1 MKNYEQ
7 FKRLIMFVIGI
18 VIISLLVLTFAFVW
32 YTQYN
37 DSIVMPFVNRG
48 NWLVI
53 AIYLVLLVLFQRIYN
68 GYRIGYL
75 KRSDVIY
82 SQTLSVLITNVITYF
97 QVSLIGRGLVTP
109 VPFIL
114 MTLVDILLII
124 LWTYGANAIYSKLYP
139 PHKMIIVYGSDL
151 ADSLSFKMSRRADK
165 YEIRNAISI
174 EEGLEVIQKEIPQYE
189 SVIICDVKAPER
201 NRLLKFC
208 FENSIRTY
216 ITPKLSDIIIR
227 SADEIHLFDTP
238 LLLCRNMGL
247 SFEQRVI
254 KRFMDIVLSVM
265 VLLVAS
271 PFMLLIAIAIK
282 AYDRGPVLFKQ
293 KRCTLNGR
301 VFEIYKFRSMIVD
314 AEKDGISIPAVDHD
328 PRITPIGRFIRKT
341 RLDELP
347 QLLNVLKGDMSI
359 VGPRPERIEHVEAY
373 SKEIPEFSYR
383 LKVKGGLTGYAQ
395 IMGKYNTSAYDKL
408 KLDLMYIENYSLLL
422 DLKLLFMTV
431 KVMFMKDSTEGFQKQ
446 NITSNADQ
454 GSAIEKNN

>member
-37 DSIVMPFVNRG
+37 DSIIMPFVNRG

-53 AIYLVLLVLFQRIYN
+53 AILSCVVGSFPENLQWIQSWIFETLRCHLFADFVSLDNKCYYLFS
-68 GYRIGYL
+68 G
-75 KRSDVIY
+75 
-82 SQTLSVLITNVITYF
+82 F
-97 QVSLIGRGLVTP
+97 LIGRGLVNP
-109 VPFIL
+109 VPFFL

-174 EEGLEVIQKEIPQYE
+174 EEGLEAIQKEILQYE

-247 SFEQRVI
+247 SF
-254 KRFMDIVLSVM
+254 
-265 VLLVAS
+265 
-271 PFMLLIAIAIK
+271 
-282 AYDRGPVLFKQ
+282 
-293 KRCTLNGR
+293 
-301 VFEIYKFRSMIVD
+301 
-314 AEKDGISIPAVDHD
+314 
-328 PRITPIGRFIRKT
+328 
-341 RLDELP
+341 
-347 QLLNVLKGDMSI
+347 
-359 VGPRPERIEHVEAY
+359 
-373 SKEIPEFSYR
+373 
-383 LKVKGGLTGYAQ
+383 
-395 IMGKYNTSAYDKL
+395 
-408 KLDLMYIENYSLLL
+408 
-422 DLKLLFMTV
+422 
-431 KVMFMKDSTEGFQKQ
+431 
-446 NITSNADQ
+446 
-454 GSAIEKNN
+454 